1 MTKKSV
7 SMQAYHKSIAALEK
21 QLKDPELLI
30 DKVPKLQEQL
40 VKIAEK
46 YQDDESI
53 GQERYKIYEL
63 QALIFFYQDN
73 DEEALNLLDSARTV
87 YGGSYKYEQNLRK
100 QIVAESPKLSSKYTL
115 SGILRGETSGR
126 INRADY
132 LVGILTIYALSIGAG
147 LPMILAIS
155 GNIMMMIIAI
165 ILALSWF
172 VWCMVLWVRLVV
184 RRLHDIGLSEW
195 CALMIIVPLANFI
208 LGLVLLFYPGES
220 HKNKYGNRP

>member
-7 SMQAYHKSIAALEK
+7 SRQGYYKSITALEK

-87 YGGSYKYEQNLRK
+87 YGESYDYERNLRK
-100 QIVAESPKLSSKYTL
+100 QILEGNFSLNKRGGLTKILFSNFDGRMNRFEYFIGAVLVNIVAG
-115 SGILRGETSGR
+115 GIWAFPVIFANISDTAAAIFTFISY
-126 INRADY
+126 I
-132 LVGILTIYALSIGAG
+132 VSIGYIGVGAG
-147 LPMILAIS
+147 LLI
-155 GNIMMMIIAI
+155 
-165 ILALSWF
+165 
-172 VWCMVLWVRLVV
+172 
-184 RRLHDIGLSEW
+184 RRLHDIGVSGGYAFL
-195 CALMIIVPLANFI
+195 AFVPLANLI
-208 LGLVLLFYPGES
+208 LAMVTLLWPGEP